1 MNERAEGE
9 REKEATI
16 AVIPA
21 HNESQFISKV
31 VEKTRRYV
39 DEVIVV
45 DDGSSDDTLERAVE
59 GGAIVCR
66 NERKMGKW
74 AALNRGF
81 SLALDR
87 GADVVITLDGD
98 GQHDP
103 EDIPK
108 LLHAFS
114 NGTDVVLGVREFNGE
129 MPTIRKGSNYLT
141 TLMIN
146 SLFSLKVSDSQCG
159 FRAYSRGALT
169 ALAVSSTGF
178 EGETES
184 LVRLGSAG
192 FRMRE
197 VPIKTLYGG
206 ERSKMSVLR
215 DTWRFLRTIIRLKLE
230 EL

>member
-1 MNERAEGE
+1 MDK
-9 REKEATI
+9 REEAKGKGVTI

-31 VEKTRRYV
+31 VEEARRYV

-59 GGAIVCR
+59 CGAVVCR

-74 AALNRGF
+74 VALSRGF
-81 SLALDR
+81 SIALDR
-87 GADVVITLDGD
+87 GADVVVTLDGD

-103 EDIPK
+103 REIPK
-108 LLHAFS
+108 FLRVLS
-114 NGTDVVLGVREFNGE
+114 NGADVALGVRRFDGK
-129 MPTIRKGSNYLT
+129 MPLIRKISNCLT

-159 FRAYSRGALT
+159 YRAYSRSALR
-169 ALAVSSTGF
+169 AFSVSSAGF

-184 LVRLGSAG
+184 LIRLGSAG
-192 FRMRE
+192 VRMRG
-197 VPIKTLYGG
+197 VPIETIYGG
-206 ERSKMSVLR
+206 ERSKMNALR
-215 DTWRFLRTIIRLKLE
+215 DTWRFLKTIIKLKIE